1 MVALNSGGNVVGYSA
16 SQDNSNN
23 VTNGANDRC
32 GSDGSGTCTGNTG
45 IALTDS
51 DLDTFYTN
59 RATLTNNMASAN
71 LLSFDNVA
79 LTTTVTSITGR

>member
-1 MVALNSGGNVVGYSA
+1 MIAVAQMEAAPVP
-16 SQDNSNN
+16 
-23 VTNGANDRC
+23 
-32 GSDGSGTCTGNTG
+32 NTG